1 MAVVASGAQGRTD
14 ISMPLTTGA
23 PMPPNDGDAQSE
35 DELRGQ
41 LLRIEEEHAALLS
54 STIGMV
60 SVGNGELAERA
71 NELER
76 KADVIRARLGE
87 PTRHPPEPPRRR
99 VILGW
104 VTLCAA
110 VVAIIALV
118 LLLPH

>member
-1 MAVVASGAQGRTD
+1 
-14 ISMPLTTGA
+14 
-23 PMPPNDGDAQSE
+23 MPPSDGDAQSE
-35 DELRGQ
+35 DELRGE
-41 LLRIEEEHAALLS
+41 LLRLEEEHAVLLS

-87 PTRHPPEPPRRR
+87 PTRHPAEPPRRR

-104 VTLCAA
+104 ATLCAA
-110 VVAIIALV
+110 VVVIIALV

>member
-1 MAVVASGAQGRTD
+1 
-14 ISMPLTTGA
+14 
-23 PMPPNDGDAQSE
+23 MPPNDGDAQSE